1 MGSFCHKKLVNVEK
15 NEDKAGN
22 AEKKDQDDI
31 QRRAGVQ
38 NLDRQLCLN
47 SLNVRGQ
54 KRNDEENRL
63 NLSQAGLQWG
73 SRYY

>member
-22 AEKKDQDDI
+22 AEKKYQDDI

-38 NLDRQLCLN
+38 NLDQQLYLN

-63 NLSQAGLQWG
+63 NLSQAGLQWWP
-73 SRYY
+73 RYY

>member
-22 AEKKDQDDI
+22 VEK
-31 QRRAGVQ
+31 RTGVQ
-38 NLDRQLCLN
+38 NLDQQLYLN

-54 KRNDEENRL
+54 KRNGEENRL